1 MKKISIVTGGG
12 TGIGRAIAL
21 RLANLGHEVLII
33 GRRVEVLEET
43 RKLNSSRIT
52 CLQAD
57 VSKVKGRQEIFSFV
71 ENRNIEFLVHN
82 AAILGE
88 ITKLEKLTL
97 EEWHTIMA
105 INVEGPMF
113 LTQLLLPLMH
123 KSRILHI
130 SSGAAHHAIKGWTGY
145 CVSKAALYMLYL
157 MQNAEYKEQ
166 GVLTASLK
174 PGIVDT
180 EMQELIRQAD
190 VNEHPNMQKFHDLY
204 NDDELESCDRVA
216 KMVAWILTKTRDKEY
231 IENEFDIRDEKI
243 QERWDK

>member
-43 RKLNSSRIT
+43 RKLNSSSIT

-57 VSKVKGRQEIFSFV
+57 VSREKDRQEIYSFV

-97 EEWHTIMA
+97 EEWRTIMA

-130 SSGAAHHAIKGWTGY
+130 SSGAAHNAIKGWTGY

-216 KMVAWILTKTRDKEY
+216 KMVAWILTKTTDKEY